1 MAGAMAASSCD
12 QFEEPEWLICPLS
25 ASMFRE
31 PVVNMVGNTYEKDM
45 YQKAIQ
51 HRLVDPLTN
60 QPLPEPDG
68 GPLHPNRVVR
78 AEVEAFLASHPGY
91 VPHGWPSTPAPAAP
105 CAAKLARDFMAD
117 SWDLVQGNCRPG
129 LCLRGCLRMAYSM
142 AFAWRSVM
150 PEYEPRTEQSREIRH
165 VSTVMGM
172 AAGLSA
178 GRIGWGLAIRLVRA
192 LSGICPLSPITL
204 IENPHHGFKAWLR
217 AVYRLTCPMPLNWGP
232 VVGGELLLGRFW
244 ILRFLIK
251 EAVWAKLPNSIF
263 YAAKLCKEDIS
274 HGLVQPLVGHALIM
288 TPIAIFACGHFVVAG
303 REIGWKRFAL
313 LSSIS
318 AAVAGNARV
327 VSLLGA
333 LYGVSALVIH
343 AVLLSI
349 RSTQLAVHLRKASLG
364 NQLVALELKFAE
376 CSDLQHL
383 GGGSSSAAC
392 PGGCCLPGLHALR
405 ELKVD
410 TTACSSL
417 ASVDLLSEEMQALT
431 SMQLCFADCTML
443 TSLEE
448 LTRPLK
454 TLTEVSVF
462 ELCLAGCVSLRSLG
476 QLGAHLRNL
485 PALSKLRLNLSSCVS
500 LDSEVASNLQRCW
513 GELPSD
519 VDVWVIASSSDG
531 SSSSRLPL

>member
-1 MAGAMAASSCD
+1 MAGAMATSSCNP
-12 QFEEPEWLICPLS
+12 FEEPEWLICPLS

-45 YQKAIQ
+45 CQKAIR

-117 SWDLVQGNCRPG
+117 TWDLVQGNCGPG
-129 LCLRGCLRMAYSM
+129 LCLRGCLRMAYSV
-142 AFAWRSVM
+142 AFAWRSVL

-172 AAGLSA
+172 AAGLSS

-192 LSGICPLSPITL
+192 LSGVCPLSPITL
-204 IENPHHGFKAWLR
+204 IENPHHGFRAWLR
-217 AVYRLTCPMPLNWGP
+217 AVYRLTCPIPLNWGP

-251 EAVWAKLPNSIF
+251 EAIWAKLPNSIF

-274 HGLVQPLVGHALIM
+274 HGLVQPLVGHAVM
-288 TPIAIFACGHFVVAG
+288 TPLALFACGHFVVAG
-303 REIGWKRFAL
+303 REIGWKCATKHMDELGQDLESRRFAL

-333 LYGVSALVIH
+333 MYGVSALVIH
-343 AVLLSI
+343 AVLLTI
-349 RSTQLAVHLRKASLG
+349 RSTQLAVHLRKAR
-364 NQLVALELKFAE
+364 LEWN
-376 CSDLQHL
+376 
-383 GGGSSSAAC
+383 
-392 PGGCCLPGLHALR
+392 
-405 ELKVD
+405 V
-410 TTACSSL
+410 
-417 ASVDLLSEEMQALT
+417 
-431 SMQLCFADCTML
+431 
-443 TSLEE
+443 
-448 LTRPLK
+448 
-454 TLTEVSVF
+454 
-462 ELCLAGCVSLRSLG
+462 
-476 QLGAHLRNL
+476 
-485 PALSKLRLNLSSCVS
+485 
-500 LDSEVASNLQRCW
+500 
-513 GELPSD
+513 
-519 VDVWVIASSSDG
+519 
-531 SSSSRLPL
+531 

>member
-1 MAGAMAASSCD
+1 MWLSCSPSSWPLPTFAALLILSSLLSLTRGVMEICAPFERCCRHWANFPRSRREMCWLRKQASLAQDTLRCCCDLLLLLLVVTCMLVICSIGFKKVAGAMATSSCD
-12 QFEEPEWLICPLS
+12 PFEEPEWLICPLS

-129 LCLRGCLRMAYSM
+129 LCLRGCLRMAYSV
-142 AFAWRSVM
+142 AFAWRSVL

-217 AVYRLTCPMPLNWGP
+217 ALYRLTCPMPLNWGP

-263 YAAKLCKEDIS
+263 YAAKLCREDIS

-288 TPIAIFACGHFVVAG
+288 TPLAIFACGHFVVAG
-303 REIGWKRFAL
+303 REIGWKSATKHMDELGQDLESRRFAL

-349 RSTQLAVHLRKASLG
+349 RSTQLAVHLRKAR
-364 NQLVALELKFAE
+364 LEWN
-376 CSDLQHL
+376 
-383 GGGSSSAAC
+383 
-392 PGGCCLPGLHALR
+392 
-405 ELKVD
+405 V
-410 TTACSSL
+410 
-417 ASVDLLSEEMQALT
+417 
-431 SMQLCFADCTML
+431 
-443 TSLEE
+443 
-448 LTRPLK
+448 
-454 TLTEVSVF
+454 
-462 ELCLAGCVSLRSLG
+462 
-476 QLGAHLRNL
+476 
-485 PALSKLRLNLSSCVS
+485 
-500 LDSEVASNLQRCW
+500 
-513 GELPSD
+513 
-519 VDVWVIASSSDG
+519 
-531 SSSSRLPL
+531 